1 MMRSD
6 DRSSVA
12 RTAAVAVATVVLGAC
27 ATKSDIRSLQT
38 ELSAI
43 AARQDSLLAQLRQE
57 TLSTQDTLRTQSDQ
71 LFDFRGDIA
80 RQLQAIAQSMTRLEA
95 LAGENQRGI
104 VILRDQLAGSG
115 GGTAGAIRLPVFAD
129 SSATGAG
136 GNETVAGAGGNA
148 DQLWSVAQEQ
158 YQRGSFS
165 TAQRA
170 YQQFL
175 QEYPNHA
182 RAPDA
187 HFYMADI
194 LVQQDRPEDAIDAF
208 LEVQRLYPTAARVP
222 DALFR
227 VAILQRDMGE
237 TDEAKETLQRI
248 INTYPDAPMA
258 MLARDLLE
266 EIG

>member
-1 MMRSD
+1 
-6 DRSSVA
+6 VA
-12 RTAAVAVATVVLGAC
+12 LATVVLSAC
-27 ATKSDIRSLQT
+27 ATKSDMRSLQA
-38 ELSAI
+38 ELSSL
-43 AARQDSLLAQLRQE
+43 AARQDSLLAELRME

-104 VILRDQLAGSG
+104 AIMREQLAGIR
-115 GGTAGAIRLPVFAD
+115 GGTTTAVRLPVFAD
-129 SSATGAG
+129 STGAAAG
-136 GNETVAGAGGNA
+136 GAETVAGAGGNA

-170 YQQFL
+170 YEQFL
-175 QEYPNHA
+175 QEYPNHP

-194 LVQQDRPEDAIDAF
+194 LSQQDRHEDAIDAF
-208 LEVQRLYPTAARVP
+208 LEVQRLYPTADRVP

-227 VAILQRDMGE
+227 AAILQRDTGD
-237 TDEAKETLQRI
+237 TAEARETLQRI

-266 EIG
+266 EIR

>member
-1 MMRSD
+1 MRRNE
-6 DRSSVA
+6 RSSVLPV
-12 RTAAVAVATVVLGAC
+12 AAVALATVVLGAC
-27 ATKSDIRSLQT
+27 ATKSDMRGLQAELNSL
-38 ELSAI
+38 
-43 AARQDSLLAQLRQE
+43 AARQDSLLTELRRE

-104 VILRDQLAGSG
+104 AIMREQLAGIR
-115 GGTAGAIRLPVFAD
+115 GGTTTAVRLPVFAD
-129 SSATGAG
+129 STGATGG
-136 GNETVAGAGGNA
+136 GPETVAGAGGNA

-165 TAQRA
+165 TAQQA

-175 QEYPNHA
+175 QEYPNHP

-194 LVQQDRPEDAIDAF
+194 LSQQDRPEDAIEAF
-208 LEVQRLYPTAARVP
+208 LEVQRLYPTADRVP

-227 VAILQRDMGE
+227 AAILQRDMGD
-237 TDEAKETLQRI
+237 TDEARQTLQRI

-266 EIG
+266 EIR